1 MAWKYDDDTKTI
13 AGLPSSVETATQIIE
28 REKRQQGPDLAGKY
42 EDIDPSDQFLGLD
55 QQETISV
62 EVAHSVL
69 NLAKSLNSLTEAA
82 QEQNA
87 IIRQLAESIK
97 ENRSEIKAHTQI
109 LVDLFDT
116 SPEIGRR
123 IRFAQELREQGD
135 DLAKEEE

>member
-13 AGLPSSVETATQIIE
+13 AGLPSSVEAATQIIE

-116 SPEIGRR
+116 SPR
-123 IRFAQELREQGD
+123 
-135 DLAKEEE
+135 